1 MSGSVFSCDVCSYHP
16 LIPKVYGW
24 IFDIPIFSAFHLYF
38 SSSIDHVAARGGFT
52 WPRAPAAGYITATR
66 PLQCCSAAELQSWTA
81 RPQIWQPCSTILRPL
96 YQKDFL
102 SIFAGGWCSTGGG
115 YQLKSRGLQ
124 WLSNT
129 GDRFAAGYK
138 HVALQ
143 LIGRPA
149 CSLQPAVLQW
159 PLVSAIIVVT
169 GSANIAHPP
178 YLHNLTIYLSIYHCW
193 LNSREKLDR
202 LHTI

>member
-1 MSGSVFSCDVCSYHP
+1 M
-16 LIPKVYGW
+16 
-24 IFDIPIFSAFHLYF
+24 
-38 SSSIDHVAARGGFT
+38 
-52 WPRAPAAGYITATR
+52 
-66 PLQCCSAAELQSWTA
+66 
-81 RPQIWQPCSTILRPL
+81 
-96 YQKDFL
+96 
-102 SIFAGGWCSTGGG
+102 
-115 YQLKSRGLQ
+115 
-124 WLSNT
+124 SNT

-202 LHTI
+202 LRIQYNFILLLNSVLPKKSSAHWFQFVVTLGDATIL